1 MFLLHKL
8 EDAASDERIKAKYK
22 WYIDGI
28 TAIYNPIT
36 VSENILQSYCGKYGN
51 RVISYRN
58 GGLYYQYKGRTL
70 RKMSAVSEEY
80 FVIEGYDFFRVKFN
94 IDDDRVT
101 GLNEIYDDG
110 NVIRLIKE

>member
-1 MFLLHKL
+1 
-8 EDAASDERIKAKYK
+8 
-22 WYIDGI
+22 
-28 TAIYNPIT
+28 
-36 VSENILQSYCGKYGN
+36 
-51 RVISYRN
+51 
-58 GGLYYQYKGRTL
+58 
-70 RKMSAVSEEY
+70 MSAVSKEY